1 MPEIKE
7 MQEIPSFKQMERL
20 VAATERIAMIDG
32 ESGLTAEEM
41 SLASSFL
48 AARTGKVWATKFWT
62 FATNS
67 TSAGIKLL
75 DNADMA
81 DPTPATDTVE
91 GVDPYLDYNVFRWWR
106 CNYRRDDDG
115 TARLVAME
123 GWPGYKTRGAAD
135 VGVLSPTFY
144 WKVET
149 NDAGGYYT
157 FYFSDSPHPELGL
170 VPWCEAVKA
179 DGTVLPYYIESA
191 YASVVASDGLLRSQP
206 GAAPAY
212 DQSYNSQLTAYPQ
225 KGAGYHGSGMSR
237 NTLQIIM
244 LAIKYATK
252 NSQTK
257 FTGCT
262 NYNKQVTVAHAEENV
277 TRVLLP
283 ESESTFWLAGLCV
296 SVGDNAGTS
305 LNQDRG
311 NVTTHNIAD
320 RVLIK
325 SVETVSVDGT
335 SYCALNLDI
344 DTPFS
349 TTETTFVSSMPCW
362 SGITDNVIG
371 MYDGSPVSN
380 SDGKHTYRI
389 KGIEYLHGQAIVAAD
404 TVMALQSDYTAK
416 VYAAEKGSTRVS
428 SDIESVYKYV
438 GTIPDGEGSGG
449 NFWIG
454 DVAIDEAT
462 GVFYPKT
469 AGTGN
474 QVGCGDQCYSSNGS
488 TSGYRGCFAGGH
500 IARMV
505 NAGSAFADRA
515 HGINS
520 PSWAYASA
528 D

>member
-67 TSAGIKLL
+67 TSTGIKLL

-123 GWPGYKTRGAAD
+123 GWPGYKTRGAVD

-179 DGTVLPYYIESA
+179 DGTVLPYYIDSS

-212 DQSYNSQLTAYPQ
+212 NQSYSSQLTAYPK
-225 KGAGYHGSGMSR
+225 KGAGYHGSGISR

-257 FTGCT
+257 FTGCSS
-262 NYNKQVTVAHAEENV
+262 YNKQVTVALAEENV

-283 ESESTFWLAGLCV
+283 ETESSFWLAGLCV
-296 SVGDNAGTS
+296 SVGDNAETG
-305 LNQDRG
+305 QPIDR
-311 NVTTHNIAD
+311 NNAATHNIAD

-335 SYCALNLDI
+335 SYYALNLDV

-362 SGITDNVIG
+362 NGITDNVIG

-389 KGIEYLHGQAIVAAD
+389 KGIEYLHGQAIIVANA
-404 TVMALQSDYTAK
+404 VMALQSDYTADIY
-416 VYAAEKGSTRVS
+416 VAEKGTTRVNA
-428 SDIESVYKYV
+428 DIESVYKYV
-438 GTIPDGEGSGG
+438 GTIPDGGEGG
-449 NFWIG
+449 NAFWIG
-454 DVAIDEAT
+454 DIGIDEAT
-462 GVFYPKT
+462 GAFYPKSV
-469 AGTGN
+469 GTGN
-474 QVGCGDQCYSSNGS
+474 SVGCGDQCYGSNGG
-488 TSGYRGCFAGGH
+488 TSGYRELYTGGTL
-500 IARMV
+500 R
-505 NAGSAFADRA
+505 NPSDAGSSCVHRWFGLAN
-515 HGINS
+515 GY
-520 PSWAYASA
+520 WAYGSA